1 MMISKG
7 LLMKKV
13 RVRNNQRSE
22 YHEALEKISALD
34 PGLWQTMQD
43 IANEALGKKPRW
55 RGKKKT
61 PAGGGKHVDISPTP
75 DNSG

>member
-1 MMISKG
+1 M
-7 LLMKKV
+7 LPKV
-13 RVRNNQRSE
+13 KVRNNQRFE
-22 YHEALEKISALD
+22 YYEALEKISALD

-61 PAGGGKHVDISPTP
+61 PKREVTNVDGKITS
-75 DNSG
+75 S

>member
-1 MMISKG
+1 MKG
-7 LLMKKV
+7 AEDI
-13 RVRNNQRSE
+13 RNK
-22 YHEALEKISALD
+22 YYEALVRISALD

-61 PAGGGKHVDISPTP
+61 PGRDTYVDV
-75 DNSG
+75 